1 MDPGRLIA
9 VQLVRFVAA
18 TQATMALVL
27 HGAWMLLAI
36 ATWQASDPTGEVA
49 AMTRPLMR
57 AFAWLG
63 GIERGGRGD
72 EGNVAQAMALLAVP
86 FYLLASLRRR
96 PAEGPASPLAGLLKW
111 AAVSGAVATAG
122 FARAFWSGGLTGMDL
137 VYLATL
143 MGVLTTGATAW
154 AVAMHRVGEILVARL
169 EPR

>member
-27 HGAWMLLAI
+27 HGIWMLLVI

-63 GIERGGRGD
+63 GFERGGHGD
-72 EGNVAQAMALLAVP
+72 EGHVAQAMALLAVP

-96 PAEGPASPLAGLLKW
+96 RADGPSPLLAGLLKW
-111 AAVSGAVATAG
+111 AAVSGVVATAG
-122 FARAFWSGGLTGMDL
+122 FARAFWSGGLTGLDL
-137 VYLATL
+137 VFLATL
-143 MGVLTTGATAW
+143 MGVLTAGATAW
-154 AVAMHRVGEILVARL
+154 AVVTHRVGEILVDRL
-169 EPR
+169 GSR